1 MALTQLENIFQT
13 ECFRDLANENFELFY
28 HFIHFSTNMDQVMML
43 VFSLI
48 FPVDLLGL

>member
-28 HFIHFSTNMDQVMML
+28 HFFSTNMDQVMML